1 MINLIWLLCGNR
13 GLIVEIIKGMPTF
26 SFLKEIEGR
35 EVVKEEKG
43 FAICNQHG
51 KYDCIL
57 QTLKNGEVINSECP
71 ECVREREE
79 AEKQRE
85 QERQKQKEKERIAKN
100 IQEGNIEIDYQGLT
114 FDDYRTD
121 TEQQKRALEA
131 VYNLMKGQKKK
142 VVLLGETG
150 LGKTMLGSLAVKYM
164 GGKIYRMYDI
174 ATMIRQSYSYNAKKT
189 ELEIVEELSSLPLLV
204 VDEIG
209 KVGNSEAVRNWFS
222 AIIDKRHTRK
232 LPLILAGNLHFKST
246 CKHQGG
252 CSECFENYFGNDVL
266 SRLSQDTT
274 IVVMK
279 GKDNRN
285 LKNFD
290 LYK

>member
-1 MINLIWLLCGNR
+1 MKKSKIIAWLTALTVI
-13 GLIVEIIKGMPTF
+13 LQM
-26 SFLKEIEGR
+26 
-35 EVVKEEKG
+35 
-43 FAICNQHG
+43 FAIP
-51 KYDCIL
+51 
-57 QTLKNGEVINSECP
+57 SF
-71 ECVREREE
+71 
-79 AEKQRE
+79 AE
-85 QERQKQKEKERIAKN
+85 
-100 IQEGNIEIDYQGLT
+100 
-114 FDDYRTD
+114 

-131 VYNLMKGQKKK
+131 VYNLIKGQKKK
-142 VVLLGETG
+142 VVLLGDTG

-290 LYK
+290 LYN